1 MTRLVALRA
10 HDVAVTTRATTTTTR
25 ASTAM
30 LRQRGKISQAT
41 RRRAVTTRATVNG
54 GENARGGGYP
64 TRARE
69 TIGNA
74 AVAPEFEHVLATMEA
89 MHEEELGRLRDEYEA
104 EMATLKR
111 FASDREGET
120 AQAVLDAMQH
130 ALEESNRRNEELE
143 AELARA
149 TSSAAARE
157 EETGERLRAAE
168 RIGALGASVSSD
180 SKVKKKD
187 MKIALLELTLDEFE
201 REVEEEMSKSSAT
214 IAALEKENEEL
225 RTALEGKMAVAD
237 VAPAKDTDLSQ
248 DMEQL
253 KEYIAQLTTALEES
267 EVEKEAALAAAI
279 EEMAQERVELEL
291 KIQEMQAFADQTHT
305 PMSDEIDA
313 LKAAYAEREKHQ
325 EEKIESLE
333 RAAAIGMEILAV
345 KDTIAAEY
353 QKLQNEIIECE
364 DENSRLANENA
375 ELLERVRAL
384 EGDSNQ

>member
-1 MTRLVALRA
+1 MMTRLVVVRA
-10 HDVAVTTRATTTTTR
+10 RGVAVTTRATTTTTATTR
-25 ASTAM
+25 GA
-30 LRQRGKISQAT
+30 RRGKQSLAT
-41 RRRAVTTRATVNG
+41 RRRAVTTRATVRD
-54 GENARGGGYP
+54 GENARGGGCA

-69 TIGNA
+69 AIGNA
-74 AVAPEFEHVLATMEA
+74 AVAPEFERALATMEA

-168 RIGALGASVSSD
+168 RIGALGASVSSN
-180 SKVKKKD
+180 SVAKKKD
-187 MKIALLELTLDEFE
+187 MEIALLELTLDEFE

-237 VAPAKDTDLSQ
+237 VAPAKDTDLIQ
-248 DMEQL
+248 DVEQL
-253 KEYIAQLTTALEES
+253 KEHISQLTTALEES

-305 PMSDEIDA
+305 PISDEIDA
-313 LKAAYAEREKHQ
+313 LKAAYAEREKRQ

-364 DENSRLANENA
+364 DENSRLTHENA

-384 EGDSNQ
+384 QGDSNQ